1 MRLSGLGTPGAWIL
15 FSDEAGSGSSC
26 SCAGG
31 LCGVH
36 GPWASGAPVTRVLGV
51 VQARLHPGDR
61 LPDRLWIARE
71 GECLPRENIF
81 AAWWRAR
88 DQGPEACCW
97 GCNSYPTARLA
108 RTRVLPRSLPTTGC
122 SSMSEGSETVI
133 MVTGGTGLVG
143 KGIQAVV
150 ERQAVPGERWIFL
163 SSKDGDLRCG
173 RGPCSRV

>member
-1 MRLSGLGTPGAWIL
+1 MRLSGLGTPGACIL

-51 VQARLHPGDR
+51 VQASLHPGDR
-61 LPDRLWIARE
+61 LPDRLWIAR
-71 GECLPRENIF
+71 GSVSRGRTFSRLVDS
-81 AAWWRAR
+81 AR
-88 DQGPEACCW
+88 HACCW
-97 GCNSYPTARLA
+97 GCNRFADSATRSDTSSATLA
-108 RTRVLPRSLPTTGC
+108 ADQGC

>member
-36 GPWASGAPVTRVLGV
+36 GPWASGAPVTRVLEV
-51 VQARLHPGDR
+51 VQASLHAGDR
-61 LPDRLWIARE
+61 LPDRLWIAPRE

-97 GCNSYPTARLA
+97 GCNSYSATRSDTSSATLA
-108 RTRVLPRSLPTTGC
+108 ADHRVLQHVGGQRDRYHGDRWH
-122 SSMSEGSETVI
+122 
-133 MVTGGTGLVG
+133 GTG
-143 KGIQAVV
+143 
-150 ERQAVPGERWIFL
+150 RQGYPGR
-163 SSKDGDLRCG
+163 R
-173 RGPCSRV
+173 